1 VKNFDRKKKSAG
13 FTLLEVMVAMTIV
26 GIGVV
31 TLLQVFSLGLR
42 LQSRSN
48 AQTDAMI
55 HGARIMDELLARRRL
70 DDAAASGKLPNAGR
84 WTTSVQTARDT
95 PTTLGLGSDWELRE
109 VALDMIWRD
118 GERDRQVALKTL
130 RLSKRANP

>member
-1 VKNFDRKKKSAG
+1 MKNLDRKKKSAG

-26 GIGVV
+26 GLGVV

-42 LQSRSN
+42 LQSRGY

-70 DDAAASGKLPNAGR
+70 DDAAASGKLPR
-84 WTTSVQTARDT
+84 T
-95 PTTLGLGSDWELRE
+95 
-109 VALDMIWRD
+109 
-118 GERDRQVALKTL
+118 
-130 RLSKRANP
+130 

>member
-1 VKNFDRKKKSAG
+1 MKNCDRKKRSAG

-26 GIGVV
+26 GLGVV

-48 AQTDAMI
+48 AQTEAMV
-55 HGARIMDELLARRRL
+55 HGARIMDELLARRRF
-70 DDAAASGKLPNAGR
+70 DDAAANGKLPSDGR
-84 WTTSVQTARDT
+84 WTASVQTARDT